1 MIGLPEES
9 LAIPGETN
17 GGVHDSG
24 HVKMNGRMIHEPA
37 SSSRMEGEN
46 SSSGTVMP
54 EEAALHPSSWPPPS
68 QRNLMSHVSTS
79 IALLC
84 AQTTA
89 AGDVPGRPNRAAD
102 IMLGTRETGRRALRA
117 AWGRRN
123 RVEKARLDPAWA
135 FVIRR
140 RA

>member
-1 MIGLPEES
+1 MIGLPEGS
-9 LAIPGETN
+9 LTIPGETN

-37 SSSRMEGEN
+37 SSSRVEGEN

-68 QRNLMSHVSTS
+68 QRNLMSHVSIS

-84 AQTTA
+84 AWTSS
-89 AGDVPGRPNRAAD
+89 AGDVPGRPSRAAD
-102 IMLGTRETGRRALRA
+102 TLLGVGASGRRAL
-117 AWGRRN
+117 
-123 RVEKARLDPAWA
+123 
-135 FVIRR
+135 
-140 RA
+140 